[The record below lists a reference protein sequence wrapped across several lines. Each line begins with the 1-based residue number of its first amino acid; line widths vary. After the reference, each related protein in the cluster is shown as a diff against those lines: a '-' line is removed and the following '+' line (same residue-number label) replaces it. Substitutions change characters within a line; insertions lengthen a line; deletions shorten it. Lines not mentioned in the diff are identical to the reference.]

1 MSERKSIKNWAED
14 DRPREKMI
22 NFGPKALSSAELLAI
37 LIGSGNRKKSALD
50 IAREILDDC
59 DNRIDILCGKSCSDL
74 MMYDAIGEAKSV
86 TIVAALELCKRR
98 EKQDV
103 VEIHSSEDIFNAMVS
118 RVSDL
123 QHEEAFA
130 IYMNQSNGVIKIG
143 NIGKGGIDQ
152 TVIDH
157 RVVIGEA
164 LRLNAGAIALVH
176 NHPSGNTMPSK
187 LDDSLTAKF
196 KDACAL
202 MNIRFLD
209 HVIIGAGKYYSY
221 RDAKKL

>member
-1 MSERKSIKNWAED
+1 MSERKSIKDWAED
-14 DRPREKMI
+14 DRPREKLI

-37 LIGSGNRKKSALD
+37 LIGSGNKKKSALD

-59 DNRIDILCGKSCSDL
+59 DNRIDVLCGKSCSDL
-74 MMYDAIGEAKSV
+74 MMYEAIGQARSV

-98 EKQDV
+98 ERQEV
-103 VEIHSSEDIFNAMVS
+103 VEIHSSEDIFNVIS
-118 RVSDL
+118 SKVLDV

-130 IYMNQSNGVIKIG
+130 IFMNQANGIIKVSNV
-143 NIGKGGIDQ
+143 GKGGIDR

-157 RVVIGEA
+157 RIVIGEA

-176 NHPSGNTMPSK
+176 NHPSKNPSPSK
-187 LDDSLTAKF
+187 LDDELTAKF

-202 MNIRFLD
+202 MGIRLLD
-209 HVIIGAGKYYSY
+209 HVIIGGEKYYSY
-221 RDAKKL
+221 RDDRKL